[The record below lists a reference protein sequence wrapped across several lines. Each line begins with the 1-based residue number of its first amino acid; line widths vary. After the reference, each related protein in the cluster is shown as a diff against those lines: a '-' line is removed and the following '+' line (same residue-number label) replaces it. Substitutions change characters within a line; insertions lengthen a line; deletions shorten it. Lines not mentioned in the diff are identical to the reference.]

1 MLDGVLDTDLL
12 TSLVRYWDVGFWAVG
27 FWAVEAGPIV
37 DDGCDD
43 VLVDGHAARVT
54 IIARPTAQRVI
65 RLADIRGRTP

>member
-12 TSLVRYWDVGFWAVG
+12 TSLVRYWAVGCWAVG
-27 FWAVEAGPIV
+27 CWAVEASPIV

-43 VLVDGHAARVT
+43 VLVDVHADRVT
-54 IIARPTAQRVI
+54 IIVRPTAQRVI